1 MTGDWPEV
9 TIGEIADIVGG
20 STPST
25 KDPDNFGG
33 DIPWV
38 TPKDLSGP
46 HDRYIARGERNLTQ
60 QGLDSCSAKLLPAGA
75 VLLSTRAPVG
85 YVAIAKNPI
94 ATNQGFRSLIP
105 RDGAFGEYLYY
116 WLSVNTEELERHS
129 SGSTFRELSGT
140 ALKSIKLRLPPMG
153 EQRRIAG
160 VLGCLDDKIELNR
173 RMAGTLEEMA
183 RALFRS
189 WFVDF
194 EPVRAKQEGRWRS
207 GESLPG
213 LPAQLY
219 EAFPERLEASAQ
231 GPIPAG
237 WRVAALG
244 DVVELGGGGTPSTK
258 RPEFWEGGEHCWAT
272 PRDLAALTSP
282 VLLDTERKITD
293 AGLAR
298 ISSGLLPKG
307 TLLMSSRAPI
317 GYLAIASVPVA
328 INQGFIAIT
337 AKERM
342 SNLFMLHWCRTFHER
357 IMTYANGSTF
367 LEISKA
373 NFRRIALVV
382 PDAAVVKAFDGVVRP
397 MTEQIAAR
405 ARETRRLTA
414 QRDVLLPALMS
425 AGNGQVTRTSNG
437 RG

>member
-1 MTGDWPEV
+1 MTASWTEV

-219 EAFPERLEASAQ
+219 EAFPERLEASAL

-244 DVVELGGGGTPSTK
+244 DVVEVNPRRSLKKGEAAPHLAMADMPTHGHVPHAVTERPFGSGTRFINGDTLVARITPCLENGKTAYVDFLEDGQVGWGSTEYIVLRPK
-258 RPEFWEGGEHCWAT
+258 PPLPPEFAYC
-272 PRDLAALTSP
+272 
-282 VLLDTERKITD
+282 
-293 AGLAR
+293 LAR
-298 ISSGLLPKG
+298 SEPFREFAIQSMTGTSGRQRVPPAAVASYVVAVPP
-307 TLLMSSRAPI
+307 TPASSRFAAEVGPLI
-317 GYLAIASVPVA
+317 ARATKAGTDTAAIS
-328 INQGFIAIT
+328 
-337 AKERM
+337 
-342 SNLFMLHWCRTFHER
+342 
-357 IMTYANGSTF
+357 
-367 LEISKA
+367 
-373 NFRRIALVV
+373 
-382 PDAAVVKAFDGVVRP
+382 VVRNSLSR
-397 MTEQIAAR
+397 QLLA
-405 ARETRRLTA
+405 TA
-414 QRDVLLPALMS
+414 GEIQES
-425 AGNGQVTRTSNG
+425 TG
-437 RG
+437 RVSQC

>member
-1 MTGDWPEV
+1 MTASWTEV
-9 TIGEIADIVGG
+9 AIGEIADIVGG
-20 STPST
+20 ATPST

-33 DIPWV
+33 DIPWL

-46 HDRYIARGERNLTQ
+46 HDRYIACGERNLTQ
-60 QGLDSCSAKLLPAGA
+60 QGLDGCSAKLLPAGA

-105 RDGAFGEYLYY
+105 RDGVFGEYLYY

-173 RMAGTLEEMA
+173 RMAETLEEMA

-219 EAFPERLEASAQ
+219 EYFPERLEASAV

-244 DVVELGGGGTPSTK
+244 DVADAPRRGVKPDEIDSETPYIGLEHMPRRSIALGEWDTAAKVASGKSAFRRGEILFGKLRPYFHKVGVAPLDGICSTDIIVIEPKAREWASFVLSVVSSDEFVAYANQTSTGTRMPRTSWK
-258 RPEFWEGGEHCWAT
+258 AMSAYAVALPPASVAQAFEDAVGAT
-272 PRDLAALTSP
+272 
-282 VLLDTERKITD
+282 TER
-293 AGLAR
+293 
-298 ISSGLLPKG
+298 
-307 TLLMSSRAPI
+307 
-317 GYLAIASVPVA
+317 
-328 INQGFIAIT
+328 
-337 AKERM
+337 
-342 SNLFMLHWCRTFHER
+342 
-357 IMTYANGSTF
+357 
-367 LEISKA
+367 
-373 NFRRIALVV
+373 
-382 PDAAVVKAFDGVVRP
+382 
-397 MTEQIAAR
+397 IAAQI
-405 ARETRRLTA
+405 RESRCLAA
-414 QRDVLLPALMS
+414 QRDALLPQVI
-425 AGNGQVTRTSNG
+425 NGYRVPHNG
-437 RG
+437 EAAW